1 MIENFDENYDYEY
14 NNIEQEISNCCL
26 QENKV
31 IVDKFK
37 YEIEKLRYLKGERNG
52 AMPKNDEPCN
62 QKEYGLYQ
70 AYVLYKK
77 FASKYITM
85 DLYNPKLSFAEI
97 RLLIAVALFMHNKK

>member
-14 NNIEQEISNCCL
+14 NSIEQEIFNCCR
-26 QENKV
+26 QQNKV

-37 YEIEKLRYLKGERNG
+37 YEIEKLSYLKGERNG
-52 AMPKNDEPCN
+52 VMPKNDEHCN
-62 QKEYGLYQ
+62 QKEYGLYR

-85 DLYNPKLSFAEI
+85 DLYNPELSFAEI